1 MKKLLIAVFLT
12 LVISFGIIGYTQ
24 STDDANDI
32 VEPKHEEND
41 NSIVI
46 N

>member
-1 MKKLLIAVFLT
+1 MKELLIAVFLT

-24 STDDANDI
+24 STDDTNDI
-32 VEPKHEEND
+32 VEPKHED
-41 NSIVI
+41 NNTIVV